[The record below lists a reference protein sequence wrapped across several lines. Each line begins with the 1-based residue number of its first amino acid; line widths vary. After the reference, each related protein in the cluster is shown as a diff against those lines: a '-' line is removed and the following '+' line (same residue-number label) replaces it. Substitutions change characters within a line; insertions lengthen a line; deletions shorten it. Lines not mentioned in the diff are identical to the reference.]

1 RRGAASTGQP
11 WTKLLRT
18 LPGAFRTP
26 ADLGSCSRQDIV
38 NGYDNSIGYTDHFL
52 NQAIHTLRGLQD
64 YDTAVSD
71 HGESLGEKGLYLHG
85 VPYAIAP
92 KEQTQVPMVKYTDH
106 DALFPSILGL
116 MQVKTSVYSRE
127 RDLFAQCAG

>member
-1 RRGAASTGQP
+1 QLGSHGPSYFERYPAHFERFKPVCKT
-11 WTKLLRT
+11 
-18 LPGAFRTP
+18 

-38 NGYDNSIGYTDHFL
+38 NAYDNSIGYTDHFL

-64 YDTAVSD
+64 DDTAMIYVSD

-85 VPYAIAP
+85 VPYAIA
-92 KEQTQVPMVKYTDH
+92 EFARDRGLDETCLRHRAGQYTDH
-106 DALFPSILGL
+106 DALFPS
-116 MQVKTSVYSRE
+116 E